1 MYASFYILN
10 VTIEFQAPQEKD
22 DGKLD

>member
-22 DGKLD
+22 GGKLD